1 MFNRNSSVIESL
13 QPVSQLKTGKVL
25 VQFIKQ
31 FNKFR
36 MSPCFYVM
44 MLNTKVFTS

>member
-36 MSPCFYVM
+36 MSTCFYLM
-44 MLNTKVFTS
+44 MLNTKL